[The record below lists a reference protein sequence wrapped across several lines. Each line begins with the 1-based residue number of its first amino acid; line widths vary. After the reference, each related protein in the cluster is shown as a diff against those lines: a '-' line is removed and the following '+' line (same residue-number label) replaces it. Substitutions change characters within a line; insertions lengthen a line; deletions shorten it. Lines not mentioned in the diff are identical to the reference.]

1 MRASRSRPV
10 SNTDAGT
17 LPAPERLAAVATVL
31 CLYPRRHRDALA
43 GWMGSVG
50 AQRCVG
56 EDAQAGRESILFRDA
71 QGRACWRL
79 YLLPDSD
86 FLAWDL
92 AVGALPQHRHERA
105 GGRFVRAC
113 RGLRRRLG
121 GGWNAQVLRLQ
132 LAHDAAGRRILVAD
146 SATPSALGLEHAR
159 RIAAAEGALLR
170 TGPDTC
176 CCMARRAAAAG
187 SQPVATH

>member
-10 SNTDAGT
+10 SSTDAGT
-17 LPAPERLAAVATVL
+17 LPTPECLAAVATVL

-43 GWMGSVG
+43 GWLRSIG

-56 EDAQAGRESILFRDA
+56 EGAQAGRESILFRDA

-92 AVGALPQHRHERA
+92 AVGALPQRRHERA

-113 RGLRRRLG
+113 RSLRRRLG
-121 GGWNAQVLRLQ
+121 GGWNAQALCLQ

-170 TGPDTC
+170 TEPDTC
-176 CCMARRAAAAG
+176 CCMARRAAASG
-187 SQPVATH
+187 SRPVATH

>member
-1 MRASRSRPV
+1 MRAPRSRRGA
-10 SNTDAGT
+10 NTDAGA

-31 CLYPRRHRDALA
+31 CLYPRGHHDALA
-43 GWMGSVG
+43 GWLDSVG

-56 EDAQAGRESILFRDA
+56 EEAEPARESILFRDA

-92 AVGALPQHRHERA
+92 AVGALPHRRNQAA
-105 GGRFVRAC
+105 GGRFVRVC
-113 RGLRRRLG
+113 RGLWRRLG

-132 LAHDAAGRRILVAD
+132 LAHDEAGRRIVVAD

-176 CCMARRAAAAG
+176 CCMARRAAASG
-187 SQPVATH
+187 SQPIASH

>member
-10 SNTDAGT
+10 LNLDAGD

-31 CLYPRRHRDALA
+31 CLYPRHHHDALA
-43 GWMGSVG
+43 GWLDSVG
-50 AQRCVG
+50 AQRCIG
-56 EDAQAGRESILFRDA
+56 GGAQAGRESILFRDA
-71 QGRACWRL
+71 QGRPCWRL

-92 AVGALPQHRHERA
+92 AVGALPQRRDEQA
-105 GGRFVRAC
+105 GARFVRAC
-113 RGLRRRLG
+113 RGLWRRLG

-132 LAHDAAGRRILVAD
+132 LAHDEAGRRILVAD

-159 RIAAAEGALLR
+159 RIAAAEGARLR
-170 TGPDTC
+170 TEPDTC
-176 CCMARRAAAAG
+176 CCMARRAAASG
-187 SQPVATH
+187 SQPIATH